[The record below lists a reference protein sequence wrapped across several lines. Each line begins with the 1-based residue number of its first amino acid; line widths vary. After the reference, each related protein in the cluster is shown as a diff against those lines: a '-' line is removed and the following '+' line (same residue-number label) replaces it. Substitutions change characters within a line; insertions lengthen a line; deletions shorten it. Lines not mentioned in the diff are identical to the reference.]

1 MENNR
6 LNREDL
12 LKLLPEIELLA
23 NQELK
28 QQCIDTIL
36 YAMGSGGW
44 NKDNLDRCPVSL
56 TRVSNSELNSQFD
69 HIRVVLKIAL
79 GILESINEIYKEKI
93 DGRVRDLVIAGALLH
108 DVGKFVE
115 FVPHNNEVRYANNAK
130 LLRHPLSGA
139 IIAAQEKLPDDVI
152 HIIAT
157 HSFEGQASYESIASI
172 IVKTADEVA
181 FKYITYFNK

>member
-1 MENNR
+1 MENKM
-6 LNREDL
+6 LNIVGL
-12 LKLLPEIELLA
+12 LKLIPEIDLLVD
-23 NQELK
+23 QELK
-28 QQCIDTIL
+28 QQCIHTIL

-56 TRVSNSELNSQFD
+56 TRVSNKELNNQFD

-79 GILESINEIYKEKI
+79 GILESINEIYKEQL
-93 DGRVRDLVIAGALLH
+93 DDRVRDFVIAGALLH

-115 FVPHNNEVRYANNAK
+115 FVPRNNEVGYANNAK

-139 IIAAQEKLPDDVI
+139 IMAAQEKLPDDVI

-157 HSFEGQASYESIASI
+157 HSFEGQASHETLASI
-172 IVKTADEVA
+172 IVKTADEVG
-181 FKYITYFNK
+181 FKYITYNK

>member
-1 MENNR
+1 MENKL
-6 LNREDL
+6 LNKEVL
-12 LKLLPEIELLA
+12 LKLLPEIDLLA
-23 NQELK
+23 DQELK
-28 QQCIDTIL
+28 QRCIDTIL

-56 TRVSNSELNSQFD
+56 TRVSNKELNNQFD

-93 DGRVRDLVIAGALLH
+93 DARVRDFVIAGALLH

-139 IIAAQEKLPDDVI
+139 IMAARENLPEDVI

-157 HSFEGQASYESIASI
+157 HSLEGQASYESLASI
-172 IVKTADEVA
+172 IVKTADEVG
-181 FKYITYFNK
+181 FKYITYFK